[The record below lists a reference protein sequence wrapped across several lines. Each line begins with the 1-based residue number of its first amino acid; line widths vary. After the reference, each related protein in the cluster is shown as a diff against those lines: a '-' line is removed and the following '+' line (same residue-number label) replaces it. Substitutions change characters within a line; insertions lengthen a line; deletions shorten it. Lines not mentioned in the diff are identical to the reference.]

1 MANSQHPT
9 HHPVTPTVDVRVG
22 LDDDERATMI
32 AEFWRQLDA
41 AQDGAA

>member
-1 MANSQHPT
+1 MATSHDPT
-9 HHPVTPTVDVRVG
+9 PIPVTPTVDVRVG